1 MPAAIAIPLVTA
13 GVSAGT
19 QIIGSRM
26 AANASKKAAQTQVDA
41 SREAQRSSEA
51 ATRQAIDYIEALR
64 NGAGGGYSMSPT
76 ASHLSTL
83 LGMPRRSP
91 MLTGT
96 GASPMLQPKP
106 VPMSPMRPVDPYQ
119 QLFGMAQQAA
129 RTVGGR
135 R

>member
-1 MPAAIAIPLVTA
+1 MPAAIAVPLITA

-19 QIIGSRM
+19 QIVGANM
-26 AANASKKAAQTQVDA
+26 ASNTSKKAAQTQVDA

-51 ATRQAIDYIEALR
+51 ATRQALDYIESLR

-91 MLTGT
+91 MLAGT
-96 GASPMLQPKP
+96 GASPMLRPQP
-106 VPMSPMRPVDPYQ
+106 VPMQAPNPYQ

>member
-26 AANASKKAAQTQVDA
+26 AANASKKAAETQVQGA
-41 SREAQRSSEA
+41 REAQRSTEA
-51 ATRQAIDYIEALR
+51 ATRQALDYIEALR
-64 NGAGGGYSMSPT
+64 NGAGGGYSLSPT

-91 MLTGT
+91 MLAGT
-96 GASPMLQPKP
+96 GASPMLRPQP
-106 VPMSPMRPVDPYQ
+106 VPMQPANPYQ